1 MTHQFLTMDF
11 ETRSPVDIRNAST
24 TRYASHPETD
34 ILCIG
39 LKWNDRPATALSPHK
54 GKYVLDGTERPIELM
69 HAIEHNLPI
78 VVHNLS
84 FEKRIYKHICHL
96 RWGWPAIPEHLW
108 VDTAAVCRYYAV
120 PAKLEKAA
128 EAMELDAKKDM
139 AGNRVMLQL
148 AKPRKPRKAEVKE
161 WLKTHETTNDMPTLW
176 WEDDAKLERVIEYCK
191 QDLVTQEQL
200 FLKLGRLP
208 AAREY
213 EWRFDEMVN
222 ERGVPVDWGGLVAAS
237 TIIEQSMSG
246 YCEELKKITA
256 TPAFPDGMVTSPTQ
270 RKKIL
275 DFCDLMG
282 WSMVSSDKAS
292 VEDALRANLPE
303 KVRQV
308 LTIVQEAGK
317 SSLGKVETMID
328 LTDDDWRIRDTTA
341 WHGAATGRKA
351 GRGMQPQNFP
361 NKTMDA
367 EEAVRFHE
375 ILGKETALQDLEFI
389 YQSPLMTDKPKSIPD
404 VVASG
409 LRSFIRAEE
418 GKDLYISDFSN
429 IETRNLAWVSGCR
442 LLLDAFTTKKC
453 PYRQFASR
461 VYNKTYDEI
470 AALGKECAERKLGKV
485 SVLGLGYGMGW
496 QKFIETAAG
505 PQYGIH
511 LSEDRAKE
519 IVKLY
524 RETYPEVPKFWA
536 ACESAFIR
544 AINEK
549 SSVSVGRV
557 TFGCNGEWGWIILPS
572 GRPIWMRKP
581 QVDRVPDKWRE
592 GKTRLQISYL
602 GVDSKS
608 SSKAWGRRHTYGGS
622 LCESICQGIAACLLQ
637 ESLHRVEA
645 NGYPIILSVHD
656 ELIAEADENLSLDR
670 FDKLMKERPQ
680 WALDL
685 PVECESHKSKR
696 YGK

>member
-1 MTHQFLTMDF
+1 MTHRYLVVDF

-24 TRYASHPETD
+24 VRYAKHPETD

-39 LKWNDRPATALSPHK
+39 LKYNDRPATALSPHR
-54 GKYVLDGTERPIELM
+54 GKFVLDGAERPIELM
-69 HAIEHNLPI
+69 HAIEHRLPI

-84 FEKRIYKHICHL
+84 FEKRIYRHICVE
-96 RWGWPAIPEHLW
+96 RWGWPEIPEDLW
-108 VDTAAVCRYYAV
+108 VDTAAICRYYAI

-128 EAMELDAKKDM
+128 EALELEAKKDM
-139 AGNRVMLQL
+139 TGNRVMLQL
-148 AKPRKPRKAEVKE
+148 AKPRKPRKKEVSD
-161 WLKTHETTNDMPTLW
+161 WLKEHHTVDNMPTLW
-176 WEDDAKLERVIEYCK
+176 WEDEAKLNRVVEYCK

-213 EWRFDEMVN
+213 EWRFDDMVN
-222 ERGVPVDWGGLVAAS
+222 DRGVPVDWGGLVAAS
-237 TIIEQSMSG
+237 RVIEGSMAG
-246 YCEELKKITA
+246 YCDELRKITA
-256 TPAFPDGMVTSPTQ
+256 TPACPDGMVTAPTQ

-282 WSMVSSDKAS
+282 WSMVSTDKAS
-292 VEDALRANLPE
+292 VEDALASNLPE

-328 LTDDDWRIRDTTA
+328 LTDDDWRIRDSTA

-361 NKTMDA
+361 RDVMKD
-367 EEAVRFHE
+367 EEADEFHS
-375 ILGKETALQDLEFI
+375 ILAGANPLEDLEFK
-389 YQSPLMTDKPKSIPD
+389 YQSSLMTNEPKSIPD
-404 VVASG
+404 VVASA
-409 LRSFIRAEE
+409 LRSFIRAED
-418 GKDLYISDFSN
+418 GKALYVSDFSN
-429 IETRNLAWVSGCR
+429 IETRILAWVADCR
-442 LLLDAFTTKKC
+442 LLNEAFSTGKC

-461 VYNKTYDEI
+461 VYNVPPDTI
-470 AALGKECAERKLGKV
+470 AKGSQERQLGKV
-485 SVLGLGYGMGW
+485 AVLGLGYGMGAD
-496 QKFIETAAG
+496 KFMTTAGA
-505 PQYGIH
+505 PPYLID
-511 LSEDRAKE
+511 LSIDRAKE

-536 ACESAFIR
+536 ACETAFIK

-549 SSVSVGRV
+549 SQVQVGRV
-557 TFGCNGEWGWIILPS
+557 VFGCNGDWGWIVLPS

-581 QVDRVPDKWRE
+581 RVDRVADKWRE

-602 GVDSKS
+602 GIDSKT
-608 SSKAWGRRHTYGGS
+608 KTWGTRTTYGGS
-622 LCESICQGIAACLLQ
+622 LCESICQGVAACLLQ
-637 ESLHRVEA
+637 ESLHRLEA
-645 NGYPIILSVHD
+645 GGYPAILSIHD
-656 ELIAEADENLSLDR
+656 EAISEADERMSLDR
-670 FDKLMKERPQ
+670 FDALMKQRPQ

-685 PVECESHKSKR
+685 PVECESHKCKR

>member
-1 MTHQFLTMDF
+1 VTHKFLTMDF
-11 ETRSPVDIRNAST
+11 ESRSPVDIRNAST

-39 LKWNDRPATALSPHK
+39 LKWNDRPATALSPHH

-69 HAIEHNLPI
+69 HAIEHNIPI

-84 FEKRIYKHICHL
+84 FEKRMYKHICHL
-96 RWGWPAIPEHLW
+96 RWGWPAIPDHLW
-108 VDTAAVCRYYAV
+108 VDTAAVCRYYAI

-176 WEDDAKLERVIEYCK
+176 WEDDAKLSRVVEYCK

-200 FLKLGRLP
+200 FIKLGRLP

-213 EWRFDEMVN
+213 EWRFDDMVN

-237 TIIEQSMSG
+237 TVIEQSMSG
-246 YCEELKKITA
+246 YCEELRKITA

-282 WSMVSSDKAS
+282 WSMVSTDKAS
-292 VEDALRANLPE
+292 VEDALSANLPE

-328 LTDDDWRIRDTTA
+328 LTDDDWRIRDSLA

-361 NKTMDA
+361 RDVMKD
-367 EEAVRFHE
+367 EEADAFHRM
-375 ILGKETALQDLEFI
+375 LTSPDALMELEFQ
-389 YQSPLMTDKPKSIPD
+389 YQSDLMTSKPKSIPD
-404 VVASG
+404 VVASA

-418 GKDLYISDFSN
+418 GKALYVSDFSN
-429 IETRNLAWVSGCR
+429 IETRNLAWVANCR
-442 LLLDAFTTKKC
+442 LLNEAFSTGKC

-461 VYNKTYDEI
+461 VYNVPPDSI
-470 AALGKECAERKLGKV
+470 AKGSQERQLGKV
-485 SVLGLGYGMGW
+485 AVLGLGYGMGAD
-496 QKFIETAAG
+496 KFQATAAA
-505 PQYGIH
+505 PPYHIE
-511 LSEDRAKE
+511 LSIDRAKE

-536 ACESAFIR
+536 ACDSAFIR
-544 AINEK
+544 AINEQ
-549 SSVSVGRV
+549 SSVSVGKV
-557 TFGCNGEWGWIILPS
+557 TFGCNGEWGWIVLPS
-572 GRPIWMRKP
+572 GRPMWMRKP
-581 QVDRVPDKWRE
+581 RVDRVADRWRE

-602 GVDSKS
+602 GVDSKT
-608 SSKAWGRRHTYGGS
+608 KAWGTRTTYGGS

-637 ESLHRVEA
+637 EAMHRIEA
-645 NGYPIILSVHD
+645 SGYPIILSVHD
-656 ELIAEADENLSLDR
+656 ELVAEADERLSEER

>member
-1 MTHQFLTMDF
+1 MIDHKFLTLDF

-39 LKWNDRPATALSPHK
+39 LKWNDRPATALSPHH

-96 RWGWPAIPEHLW
+96 RWGWPAIPDHLW
-108 VDTAAVCRYYAV
+108 VDTAAVCRYYAI

-176 WEDDAKLERVIEYCK
+176 WEDDAKLSRVVEYCK

-213 EWRFDEMVN
+213 EWRFDDMVN

-237 TIIEQSMSG
+237 TVIEQSMSG

-282 WSMVSSDKAS
+282 WSMVSTDKAS
-292 VEDALRANLPE
+292 VEDALNANLPE

-328 LTDDDWRIRDTTA
+328 LTDDDWRIRDSLA

-361 NKTMDA
+361 RDVMKDD
-367 EEAVRFHE
+367 EADRFHDV
-375 ILGKETALQDLEFI
+375 LATSTALQHLEFM
-389 YQSPLMTDKPKSIPD
+389 YQTTADKPKSIPD
-404 VVASG
+404 VVASA

-418 GKDLYISDFSN
+418 GKALYVSDFSN
-429 IETRNLAWVSGCR
+429 IETRNLAWVAGCR
-442 LLLDAFTTKKC
+442 LLNEAFSTGKC

-461 VYNKTYDEI
+461 VYNVPPDSI
-470 AALGKECAERKLGKV
+470 AKGSQERQLGKV
-485 SVLGLGYGMGW
+485 AVLGLGYGMGAD
-496 QKFIETAAG
+496 KFQATAAA
-505 PQYGIH
+505 PPYHIE
-511 LSEDRAKE
+511 LSIDRAKE

-536 ACESAFIR
+536 ACDSAFIR

-549 SSVSVGRV
+549 TSVAVGRV
-557 TFGCNGEWGWIILPS
+557 TFGCNGDWGWIVLPS

-581 QVDRVPDKWRE
+581 RVDRVADRWRE

-602 GVDSKS
+602 GVDSKT
-608 SSKAWGRRHTYGGS
+608 KAWGTRTTYGGS

-637 ESLHRVEA
+637 ESLHRLEA
-645 NGYPIILSVHD
+645 NGYPVILSVHD
-656 ELIAEADENLSLDR
+656 EVLCEADERLSEER

>member
-96 RWGWPAIPEHLW
+96 RWGWPAIPDHLW

-128 EAMELDAKKDM
+128 EALELDAKKDM

-161 WLKTHETTNDMPTLW
+161 WLKTHETANDMPTLW

-222 ERGVPVDWGGLVAAS
+222 ERGVPVDWGGLIAAS
-237 TIIEQSMSG
+237 TVIEQSMSG

-328 LTDDDWRIRDTTA
+328 LTDDDWRIRDSLA

-361 NKTMDA
+361 RDVMKD
-367 EEAVRFHE
+367 EEADEFHK
-375 ILGKETALQDLEFI
+375 ILASANALQDLEFK
-389 YQSPLMTDKPKSIPD
+389 YQSSLVTFDHKSIPD
-404 VVASG
+404 VVASA
-409 LRSFIRAEE
+409 LRSFIRAED
-418 GKDLYISDFSN
+418 GKALYVSDFSN
-429 IETRNLAWVSGCR
+429 IETRNLAWVAGCR
-442 LLLDAFTTKKC
+442 LLNEAFSTGKC

-461 VYNKTYDEI
+461 VYNVPPDSI
-470 AALGKECAERKLGKV
+470 AKGSQERQLGKV
-485 SVLGLGYGMGW
+485 AVLGLGYGMGAD
-496 QKFIETAAG
+496 KFMATAAA
-505 PQYGIH
+505 PPYHIE
-511 LSEDRAKE
+511 LSLDRAKE

-536 ACESAFIR
+536 ACELAFIR
-544 AINEK
+544 AINER

-557 TFGCNGEWGWIILPS
+557 TFGCNGDWGWIILPS

-581 QVDRVPDKWRE
+581 RVDRVADRWRE

-602 GVDSKS
+602 GVDSKT
-608 SSKAWGRRHTYGGS
+608 KAWGTRTTYGGS

-637 ESLHRVEA
+637 ESLHRLEA
-645 NGYPIILSVHD
+645 SGYPVILSVHD
-656 ELIAEADENLSLDR
+656 EILCEADERLSEER